1 MMTCCVCVYDL
12 LALGIQLC
20 DPVGKKWGPTDYNT
34 VKQLKETTLEALELS
49 NSEIY
54 GCRV

>member
-34 VKQLKETTLEALELS
+34 VKQLKETTLEAFELS

-54 GCRV
+54 GC